1 MLVQS
6 MWASI
11 GPKCTIYSHVDRQM
25 GPLSCMV
32 GLVPLAPNLYMVKGE
47 GSYKYGAWL
56 PRISDVVGTV
66 PAQLFWYRSDVH
78 LRDSLQGLAEVLSV
92 VLINDKVFV

>member
-6 MWASI
+6 TWASI

-32 GLVPLAPNLYMVKGE
+32 GLVPPAPKFIHGQYLLGGE
-47 GSYKYGAWL
+47 GGGV
-56 PRISDVVGTV
+56 INM
-66 PAQLFWYRSDVH
+66 VH
-78 LRDSLQGLAEVLSV
+78 G
-92 VLINDKVFV
+92 F

>member
-6 MWASI
+6 TWASI

-32 GLVPLAPNLYMVKGE
+32 GLVPLAPNLYMVSISLGE

-56 PRISDVVGTV
+56 PRVGQMYQPNYSGTEVMYISGTH
-66 PAQLFWYRSDVH
+66 FK
-78 LRDSLQGLAEVLSV
+78 G
-92 VLINDKVFV
+92 